1 MLTLSSIELNTWIAA
16 LLWPLSRILG
26 LIAAAPLFGNAAVP
40 ASVKVTLGALLAM
53 IIAPTVPALPAVN
66 PMSLPGLLILTQ
78 EMLVGLA
85 MGFSIRIVFAAV
97 EMAGELSSLTMGL
110 GFASFFDPQTKGR
123 SSAISQFLVML
134 ATLMFLT
141 VNGHLVLLAALA
153 ESFVSLPIS
162 ASPISGGGFQ
172 QLAAW
177 GGEIFRSGLQIVAA
191 HRRRPAADQRGAGH
205 LDARRAAAEHFRYRL
220 SRHSGRGLAGDRH
233 GPALPGHAVPEHVPA
248 RHRNGASAAARLCH
262 ARPATAARAAESL
275 ASRTAGAAAALIP
288 SFIAG
293 RC

>member
-26 LIAAAPLFGNAAVP
+26 LIAAAPLFGNAALP

-85 MGFSIRIVFAAV
+85 MGFSIRIVFSAI

-162 ASPISGGGFQ
+162 ASPISSGGFQ

-177 GGEIFRSGLQIVAA
+177 GGEIFRSGLQISLPIIAALLLTNVALGILTRA
-191 HRRRPAADQRGAGH
+191 APQLNIFGIGFPVTLGVGLLVIGMVLPYLATPFQNMFLRGIETARLLPRGFAARDRPPPPAPPNPLRPAP
-205 LDARRAAAEHFRYRL
+205 
-220 SRHSGRGLAGDRH
+220 
-233 GPALPGHAVPEHVPA
+233 PAPP
-248 RHRNGASAAARLCH
+248 AAR
-262 ARPATAARAAESL
+262 
-275 ASRTAGAAAALIP
+275 
-288 SFIAG
+288 
-293 RC
+293 

>member
-40 ASVKVTLGALLAM
+40 ATVKVSLGALLAM

-85 MGFSIRIVFAAV
+85 MGFSIRIVFSAI
-97 EMAGELSSLTMGL
+97 EMAGEISSLTMGL

-162 ASPISGGGFQ
+162 ASPINSGGFQ

-177 GGEIFRSGLQIVAA
+177 GAEIFRSGVQISLPIVAA
-191 HRRRPAADQRGAGH
+191 LLLTNVALGI
-205 LDARRAAAEHFRYRL
+205 LTRAAPQLNIFGIGFPVTLGVGLLVIGMVLPYLATPFQNMFLRGIETARL
-220 SRHSGRGLAGDRH
+220 LPRGF
-233 GPALPGHAVPEHVPA
+233 
-248 RHRNGASAAARLCH
+248 AARDRPPPPAPPNPL
-262 ARPATAARAAESL
+262 RPATPATPLPPAR
-275 ASRTAGAAAALIP
+275 
-288 SFIAG
+288 
-293 RC
+293 

>member
-26 LIAAAPLFGNAAVP
+26 LLAAAPLFGNAAVP
-40 ASVKVTLGALLAM
+40 ISVKVSLGALLAM
-53 IIAPTVPALPAVN
+53 IIAPTVPALPAIN
-66 PMSLPGLLILTQ
+66 PMSLAGLLILTQ

-85 MGFSIRIVFAAV
+85 MGFTVRIVFSSI
-97 EMAGELSSLTMGL
+97 EMAGEISSLTMGL

-141 VNGHLVLLAALA
+141 INGHLVLLAALA

-177 GGEIFRSGLQIVAA
+177 GGEIFRTGLQIALPVVAA
-191 HRRRPAADQRGAGH
+191 LLLTNVALGILTRAAPQLNIFGIGFPVTLGVGLLVIGMVLPYLSTPFQNMFMRGIETVRLLPRSFATRERPPPPLPPNPLRPA
-205 LDARRAAAEHFRYRL
+205 
-220 SRHSGRGLAGDRH
+220 
-233 GPALPGHAVPEHVPA
+233 PVK
-248 RHRNGASAAARLCH
+248 SAT
-262 ARPATAARAAESL
+262 PT
-275 ASRTAGAAAALIP
+275 TP
-288 SFIAG
+288 
-293 RC
+293 

>member
-40 ASVKVTLGALLAM
+40 ATVKVALGALLAM

-66 PMSLPGLLILTQ
+66 PMSLAGLLILTQ

-85 MGFSIRIVFAAV
+85 MGFTIRIVFSAI
-97 EMAGELSSLTMGL
+97 EMAGEISSLTMGL

-177 GGEIFRSGLQIVAA
+177 GGEIFRSGLQIALPVIAALLLTNVALGILTRA
-191 HRRRPAADQRGAGH
+191 APQLNIFGIGFPVTLGVGLLVIGMVLPYLATPFQNMFLRGIETARLLPRGFAARDRPPPPVPPHPLRPAP
-205 LDARRAAAEHFRYRL
+205 
-220 SRHSGRGLAGDRH
+220 
-233 GPALPGHAVPEHVPA
+233 PAPPA
-248 RHRNGASAAARLCH
+248 R
-262 ARPATAARAAESL
+262 
-275 ASRTAGAAAALIP
+275 
-288 SFIAG
+288 
-293 RC
+293 

>member
-40 ASVKVTLGALLAM
+40 ATVKVSLGALLAM

-85 MGFSIRIVFAAV
+85 MGFSIRIVFSAI
-97 EMAGELSSLTMGL
+97 EMAGEISSLTMGL

-162 ASPISGGGFQ
+162 SSPISGGGFQ

-177 GGEIFRSGLQIVAA
+177 GGEIFRSGLQISLPIIAALLLTNVALGILTRA
-191 HRRRPAADQRGAGH
+191 APQLNIFGIGFPVTLGVGLLVISMVLPYLATPFQNMFLRGIETARLLPRGFATHDRPPPPAPPNPLRPPAPAA
-205 LDARRAAAEHFRYRL
+205 
-220 SRHSGRGLAGDRH
+220 
-233 GPALPGHAVPEHVPA
+233 PA
-248 RHRNGASAAARLCH
+248 R
-262 ARPATAARAAESL
+262 
-275 ASRTAGAAAALIP
+275 
-288 SFIAG
+288 
-293 RC
+293 

>member
-40 ASVKVTLGALLAM
+40 ATVKVSLGALLAM

-85 MGFSIRIVFAAV
+85 MGFSIRIVFSAV

-177 GGEIFRSGLQIVAA
+177 GGEIFRSGLQIALPVIAALLLTNVALGILTRA
-191 HRRRPAADQRGAGH
+191 APQLNIFGIGFPVTLGVGLLVIGMVLPYLATPFQNMFLRGIETARLLPRGFAARDRPPPPVPPNPLRPAP
-205 LDARRAAAEHFRYRL
+205 
-220 SRHSGRGLAGDRH
+220 
-233 GPALPGHAVPEHVPA
+233 PAPPA
-248 RHRNGASAAARLCH
+248 R
-262 ARPATAARAAESL
+262 
-275 ASRTAGAAAALIP
+275 
-288 SFIAG
+288 
-293 RC
+293 

>member
-26 LIAAAPLFGNAAVP
+26 LLAAAPLFGNAAVP
-40 ASVKVTLGALLAM
+40 ASVKVSLGVLLAM
-53 IIAPTVPALPAVN
+53 IIAPTVPALPAAD

-85 MGFSIRIVFAAV
+85 MGFTIRIVFSAI
-97 EMAGELSSLTMGL
+97 EMAGEISSLTMGL

-177 GGEIFRSGLQIVAA
+177 GGEIFRSGVQIALPVIAALLLTNVALGILTRA
-191 HRRRPAADQRGAGH
+191 APQLNIFGIGFPVTLGVGLLVISMVLPYLATPFQNMFLRGIETVRLLPRGFATRDRPAPPPPANPLRPTPPTQP
-205 LDARRAAAEHFRYRL
+205 
-220 SRHSGRGLAGDRH
+220 GL
-233 GPALPGHAVPEHVPA
+233 V
-248 RHRNGASAAARLCH
+248 
-262 ARPATAARAAESL
+262 TA
-275 ASRTAGAAAALIP
+275 P
-288 SFIAG
+288 
-293 RC
+293 

>member
-40 ASVKVTLGALLAM
+40 ATVKVALGALLAM
-53 IIAPTVPALPAVN
+53 IIAPGVPALPAVN

-85 MGFSIRIVFAAV
+85 MGFTIRIVFSAI
-97 EMAGELSSLTMGL
+97 EMAGEISSLTMGL

-177 GGEIFRSGLQIVAA
+177 GGEIFRSGLQIALPVIAALLLTNVALGILTRA
-191 HRRRPAADQRGAGH
+191 APQLNIFGIGFPVTLGVGLLVIGMVLPYLATPFQNMFLRGIETARLLPRGFAARDRPPPPVPPNPLRPAP
-205 LDARRAAAEHFRYRL
+205 
-220 SRHSGRGLAGDRH
+220 
-233 GPALPGHAVPEHVPA
+233 PAPPA
-248 RHRNGASAAARLCH
+248 R
-262 ARPATAARAAESL
+262 
-275 ASRTAGAAAALIP
+275 
-288 SFIAG
+288 
-293 RC
+293 

>member
-40 ASVKVTLGALLAM
+40 ATVKVSLGALLAM

-85 MGFSIRIVFAAV
+85 MGFSIRIVFSAI
-97 EMAGELSSLTMGL
+97 EMAGEISSLTMGL

-177 GGEIFRSGLQIVAA
+177 GGEIFRSGLQIALPVIAALLLTNVALGILTRA
-191 HRRRPAADQRGAGH
+191 APQLNIFGIGFPVTLGVGLLVIGMVLPYLATPFQNMFLRGIETARLLPRGFAARDRPPPPVPPNPLRPAP
-205 LDARRAAAEHFRYRL
+205 
-220 SRHSGRGLAGDRH
+220 
-233 GPALPGHAVPEHVPA
+233 PAPPA
-248 RHRNGASAAARLCH
+248 R
-262 ARPATAARAAESL
+262 
-275 ASRTAGAAAALIP
+275 
-288 SFIAG
+288 
-293 RC
+293 

>member
-40 ASVKVTLGALLAM
+40 ATVKVSLGALLAM

-85 MGFSIRIVFAAV
+85 MGFSIRIVFSAI
-97 EMAGELSSLTMGL
+97 EMAGEISSLTMGL

-162 ASPISGGGFQ
+162 ASPINSGGFQ

-177 GGEIFRSGLQIVAA
+177 GAEIFRSGVQISLPIVAA
-191 HRRRPAADQRGAGH
+191 LLLTNVALGILTRAAPQLNIFGIGFPVTLGVGLLVIGMVLPYLATPFQNMFLRGIETARLLPRGFAARDRPPPPAPPNPLRPAA
-205 LDARRAAAEHFRYRL
+205 
-220 SRHSGRGLAGDRH
+220 
-233 GPALPGHAVPEHVPA
+233 
-248 RHRNGASAAARLCH
+248 
-262 ARPATAARAAESL
+262 PATPL
-275 ASRTAGAAAALIP
+275 P
-288 SFIAG
+288 PG
-293 RC
+293 R

>member
-40 ASVKVTLGALLAM
+40 ATVKVSLGALLAM

-85 MGFSIRIVFAAV
+85 MGFSIRIVFAAI
-97 EMAGELSSLTMGL
+97 EMVGEISSLTMGL

-123 SSAISQFLVML
+123 SSAISQFLTML

-162 ASPISGGGFQ
+162 ASPINGGGFQ

-177 GGEIFRSGLQIVAA
+177 GGEIFRSGVQISLPIVAA
-191 HRRRPAADQRGAGH
+191 LLLTNVALGILTRAAPQLNIFGIGFPVTLGVGLLVLAMVLPYLAVPFQNMFLRGIETARLLPRGFAARERPPPPPPPNPLRPA
-205 LDARRAAAEHFRYRL
+205 
-220 SRHSGRGLAGDRH
+220 
-233 GPALPGHAVPEHVPA
+233 PVTP
-248 RHRNGASAAARLCH
+248 
-262 ARPATAARAAESL
+262 PAT
-275 ASRTAGAAAALIP
+275 P
-288 SFIAG
+288 
-293 RC
+293 

>member
-40 ASVKVTLGALLAM
+40 ATVKVTLGALLAM

-85 MGFSIRIVFAAV
+85 MGFSIRIVFSAI
-97 EMAGELSSLTMGL
+97 EMAGEISSLTMGL

-162 ASPISGGGFQ
+162 ASPINSGGFQ

-177 GGEIFRSGLQIVAA
+177 GAEIFRSGVQISLPIVAA
-191 HRRRPAADQRGAGH
+191 LLLTNVALGILTRAAPQLNIFGIGFPVTLGVGLLVIGMVLPYLATPFQNMFLRGIETARLLPRGFAARDRPPPPAPPNPLRPAA
-205 LDARRAAAEHFRYRL
+205 
-220 SRHSGRGLAGDRH
+220 
-233 GPALPGHAVPEHVPA
+233 PATPLPPA
-248 RHRNGASAAARLCH
+248 R
-262 ARPATAARAAESL
+262 
-275 ASRTAGAAAALIP
+275 
-288 SFIAG
+288 
-293 RC
+293 

>member
-26 LIAAAPLFGNAAVP
+26 LLAAAPLFGNAAVP
-40 ASVKVTLGALLAM
+40 ITVKVSLGALLAM
-53 IIAPTVPALPAVN
+53 IIAPTVPALPATD
-66 PMSLPGLLILTQ
+66 PMSLAGLLILTQ

-85 MGFSIRIVFAAV
+85 MGFTVRIVFSSI
-97 EMAGELSSLTMGL
+97 EMAGEISSLTMGL

-141 VNGHLVLLAALA
+141 INGHLVLLAALA

-177 GGEIFRSGLQIVAA
+177 GGEIFRTGLQIALPVVAA
-191 HRRRPAADQRGAGH
+191 LLLTNVALGILTRAAPQLNIFGIGFPVTLGVGLLAISMVLPYLSTPFQNMFMRGIETVRLLPRSFAMRERPPPPLPPNPLRPAPAKP
-205 LDARRAAAEHFRYRL
+205 AA
-220 SRHSGRGLAGDRH
+220 
-233 GPALPGHAVPEHVPA
+233 P
-248 RHRNGASAAARLCH
+248 
-262 ARPATAARAAESL
+262 
-275 ASRTAGAAAALIP
+275 
-288 SFIAG
+288 
-293 RC
+293 